1 MPIYLFWVYSSISHD
16 KGISSVQ
23 SLSHVRLFVTPWTAA
38 SQASLSITNSQR
50 LLRLMSSSWWSHPI
64 ISSSVV
70 PVPFSCFQSF
80 PASGSFPRSQFFAS
94 GGRST
99 GASASTSVLPM
110 NIQDWSPL
118 GWTGWISLQSKGLSS
133 VFSNTT
139 VQKNQLFGVQLFS
152 QSNFH
157 IHTWPLEKS

>member
-80 PASGSFPRSQFFAS
+80 PASGSFTMNWLFSS
-94 GGRST
+94 GAWSI
-99 GASASTSVLPM
+99 GASASASALPM
-110 NIQDWSPL
+110 NIWGWFPL
-118 GWTGWISLQSKGLSS
+118 GLTGLISLLSKGPSR
-133 VFSNTT
+133 VFSSTT
-139 VQKNQLFGVQLFS
+139 IWKHHFFS
-152 QSNFH
+152 ALGNPKYFNF
-157 IHTWPLEKS
+157 SF